1 VHVAKARLKTGRLF
15 AVRAGYSC
23 GLALLM
29 FLFGSRGLQNAVA
42 EGDTRTITL
51 HHIHTG
57 EDITIT
63 YKRDGRYDDAAIKK
77 LDWFLRD
84 WRRGEAT
91 DMDPRL
97 IDLVWEVQRETG
109 AKEPVQVVCGY
120 RSPATNAMLRRR
132 SEGVARY
139 SQHILGRAMDF
150 YIPGISL
157 EQVREI
163 GLRLARGGV
172 GFYPESGSP
181 FVHMDVGGIR
191 MWPRM
196 TREQLSRVFPD
207 GRTVQIP
214 IDGKPLSGYAL
225 ALADVTKHGAVPSA
239 NSLEAAR
246 NAGINVDTLLASNDR
261 PAASNPFAKLLG
273 LAKDGEE
280 EEADASPTPV
290 AWHPKAAALAG
301 LDPETEKKSAVAT
314 AVKAKVAS
322 AIAKLKLVHIAK
334 LLPGA
339 AAATAPA
346 QTAQQSAAPPIVPI
360 PTAAGLTANQVILA
374 RGYWEG
380 PPDGMAVANPLAEIA
395 YRRAEVADADP
406 NSTGAIDRGNGN
418 GMALAY
424 ADSRSG
430 DGAADTAAMGIAALR
445 AAALA
450 GRQEL
455 PTKATLAVE
464 RATDD
469 VESAVMTASASSMMV
484 IKGGV
489 HVANPWLRAIVLSP
503 SVKRFLT
510 TIALG
515 DRDFRSLASLMIK
528 PRSAVK
534 MTFSADPTL
543 GLAQDRFSGAAIA
556 FVPTVNYSAQT
567 HTASLQ

>member
-1 VHVAKARLKTGRLF
+1 MHVAKVGLKTGRLF
-15 AVRAGYSC
+15 AARAGYSC
-23 GLALLM
+23 GLALLV

-109 AKEPVQVVCGY
+109 SKEPVQVVCGY
-120 RSPATNAMLRRR
+120 RSPSTNAMLRRR

-150 YIPGISL
+150 YVPGISL

-214 IDGKPLSGYAL
+214 LDGKPLPGYAL
-225 ALADVTKHGAVPSA
+225 ALADVTKRGAVPSA

-246 NAGINVDTLLASNDR
+246 NAGINVDTLVASNDR
-261 PAASNPFAKLLG
+261 PAATNPFAKLLG

-280 EEADASPTPV
+280 EEADASPIPV
-290 AWHPKAAALAG
+290 AWHPTAAADAG
-301 LDPETEKKSAVAT
+301 LDPTTEKKSAVAS

-322 AIAKLKLVHIAK
+322 AIAKLKMVHIAK
-334 LLPGA
+334 LLPGSS
-339 AAATAPA
+339 AATPPA
-346 QTAQQSAAPPIVPI
+346 QAPQPSAAPPVVPI
-360 PTAAGLTANQVILA
+360 PAAAGLTANQVILA

-395 YRRAEVADADP
+395 YRRSEADADP
-406 NSTGAIDRGNGN
+406 NSTGAIDRGNGS
-418 GMALAY
+418 GVALAY
-424 ADSRSG
+424 ADSRGS
-430 DGAADTAAMGIAALR
+430 DGTDAAAMGIAALR

-450 GRQEL
+450 ARQDI
-455 PTKATLAVE
+455 PAKTTIAVK
-464 RATDD
+464 RATDQ

-484 IKGGV
+484 IKSGV
-489 HVANPWLRAIVLSP
+489 HLANPWLRAIVLSP
-503 SVKRFLT
+503 SVKHFLT
-510 TIALG
+510 TMALG

-528 PRSAVK
+528 PRNAVK
-534 MTFSADPTL
+534 MGFSADPYP
-543 GLAQDRFSGAAIA
+543 GLSQDHFSGTAIA
-556 FVPTVNYSAQT
+556 FVPTVNYATAT